1 MDFVPHFYLHG
12 RMALFLLA
20 AVATLWFA
28 RAGPFNLLQRPALK
42 LLRS

>member
-20 AVATLWFA
+20 AVATLWLRVPA
-28 RAGPFNLLQRPALK
+28 FNLLQRPALK

>member
-20 AVATLWFA
+20 AVATLWL
-28 RAGPFNLLQRPALK
+28 RVPALK